1 MMSIAVILIYD
12 VRLMSEYCLYDVR
25 TKEIVFSVALSVI
38 NSKSRMLK
46 STLAK
51 AEIQNDPLPLID
63 LMH

>member
-1 MMSIAVILIYD
+1 
-12 VRLMSEYCLYDVR
+12 MSEYCLYDVR